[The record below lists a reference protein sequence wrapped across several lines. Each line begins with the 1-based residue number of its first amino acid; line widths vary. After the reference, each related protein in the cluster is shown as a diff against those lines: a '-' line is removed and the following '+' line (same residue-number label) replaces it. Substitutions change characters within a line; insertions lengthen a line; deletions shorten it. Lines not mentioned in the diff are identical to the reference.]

1 MIEFWKEFFSEAIEL
16 KYIFLGSL
24 VSAVILKV
32 IEDIVEYIDRR
43 RYEIAQREQRERN
56 DHADQR

>member
-43 RYEIAQREQRERN
+43 RYEIAQRKQRERN